1 MCEFWKVNKCRKGAA
16 CSYAHGEEDLRL
28 SPDFERTSVCPA
40 FLKMGHCSNPSCR
53 YAHSVDELR
62 VAPNLLKSKM
72 CSFFLDGR
80 CVVGKACRFAHS
92 VQELSQ
98 SAEVLRKATEDGPRP
113 ATGAKKEAVQAFKS
127 GPRPLGLVADT
138 RASAPQLS
146 LRQQFAVSKVEERTP
161 AADSKLVPS
170 HNGHSVALLEQAK
183 ESMSPDGS
191 PLLKLTQLTPA
202 DLEPMKVVVA
212 ASWEDDLQDSGEAV
226 SSLKQRTSG
235 RPPRSPRGEQ
245 KRPRARRVLVD
256 TLADLDEFPTAVI
269 SSTSTSSLLDK
280 GSEKCVLVNTK
291 PGLIDLGSRH
301 RESVVVLD
309 IEEAMEVCRPGSDKF
324 EQLQL
329 VKIHQRQRARGRS
342 EDPMRRTRRTSAHA
356 PQSTKGTEC
365 SFRRENGGCGGCD
378 GEPAR
383 AAAKERSNGSRPA
396 AESEGNISQA
406 SRATDRREQL
416 EQSCL
421 LCQRESSAAHGCSSQ
436 TTPGQPCAAC
446 NCGLRVFQHNTFL
459 TVAEEEDEEFQD
471 LPIRRTKS
479 M

>member
-98 SAEVLRKATEDGPRP
+98 SAELLRKATEDAPRP
-113 ATGAKKEAVQAFKS
+113 ATGTRKEAVQAFQN

-138 RASAPQLS
+138 KLS
-146 LRQQFAVSKVEERTP
+146 LRQQFALSKVEERMP
-161 AADSKLVPS
+161 VVDS
-170 HNGHSVALLEQAK
+170 GHSATLLEQAK
-183 ESMSPDGS
+183 ELMSDRS
-191 PLLKLTQLTPA
+191 PLLKLTQLTPV

-269 SSTSTSSLLDK
+269 SSTSASSLPDK
-280 GSEKCVLVNTK
+280 GSEKCVLVNTS

-342 EDPMRRTRRTSAHA
+342 EDPMRRTRRASAA
-356 PQSTKGTEC
+356 PHSTKGAEC
-365 SFRRENGGCGGCD
+365 SFRRENSRCCGA
-378 GEPAR
+378 EPAR
-383 AAAKERSNGSRPA
+383 AAERSDGSRPA
-396 AESEGNISQA
+396 AQSEGNLSQA
-406 SRATDRREQL
+406 SRADRREL
-416 EQSCL
+416 SEQSCL
-421 LCQRESSAAHGCSSQ
+421 LCQRETVPGCSSQ

>member
-1 MCEFWKVNKCRKGAA
+1 
-16 CSYAHGEEDLRL
+16 
-28 SPDFERTSVCPA
+28 
-40 FLKMGHCSNPSCR
+40 MGHCSNPSCR

-98 SAEVLRKATEDGPRP
+98 SAVRLLSATEDAPRP
-113 ATGAKKEAVQAFKS
+113 AGTRKEAVQAFQN

-138 RASAPQLS
+138 KLS
-146 LRQQFAVSKVEERTP
+146 LRQQFALSKVE
-161 AADSKLVPS
+161 AVLMGKA
-170 HNGHSVALLEQAK
+170 GGFGQ
-183 ESMSPDGS
+183 
-191 PLLKLTQLTPA
+191 
-202 DLEPMKVVVA
+202 VVVA
-212 ASWEDDLQDSGEAV
+212 ASWEDDLQEASWENLGIRGSPVAAIPFSQDSGEAV

-245 KRPRARRVLVD
+245 KRPRVPRGLVD

-269 SSTSTSSLLDK
+269 SFADPVWNGNTMARIWDGRSTSASSLPDK
-280 GSEKCVLVNTK
+280 GSEKCVLAGIPYEESMPCSKVNTS
-291 PGLIDLGSRH
+291 PGLESWSLCGRH
-301 RESVVVLD
+301 VFVQKKRPIRLD

-342 EDPMRRTRRTSAHA
+342 EDPMRRTRRASAA
-356 PQSTKGTEC
+356 PHSTKGAEC
-365 SFRRENGGCGGCD
+365 SFRRENSRCCGA
-378 GEPAR
+378 EPAR
-383 AAAKERSNGSRPA
+383 AAERSDGSQPA
-396 AESEGNISQA
+396 ARSEGNLSQA
-406 SRATDRREQL
+406 SRADRREL
-416 EQSCL
+416 SEQSCL
-421 LCQRESSAAHGCSSQ
+421 LCQREPVPGCSSQ

>member
-1 MCEFWKVNKCRKGAA
+1 MCEFWKVNKCRKGSA

-98 SAEVLRKATEDGPRP
+98 SAELLRKATEDVPRP
-113 ATGAKKEAVQAFKS
+113 AGTRKELQAVQN

-138 RASAPQLS
+138 KLS
-146 LRQQFAVSKVEERTP
+146 LRQQFALSKVQERMP
-161 AADSKLVPS
+161 AADS
-170 HNGHSVALLEQAK
+170 GATLLEQAK
-183 ESMSPDGS
+183 ESLSPDRS
-191 PLLKLTQLTPA
+191 PLLELSQLTP

-212 ASWEDDLQDSGEAV
+212 ASWEDDLQDSGETV
-226 SSLKQRTSG
+226 SSLKQRASG

-269 SSTSTSSLLDK
+269 SSTSASSLPDK
-280 GSEKCVLVNTK
+280 GSEKCVLVNTS

-329 VKIHQRQRARGRS
+329 VKIHQRRRARGRS
-342 EDPMRRTRRTSAHA
+342 EDPMRRTRRASAHA
-356 PQSTKGTEC
+356 PSTKGAERSLSKTE
-365 SFRRENGGCGGCD
+365 SGCRD
-378 GEPAR
+378 EPAR
-383 AAAKERSNGSRPA
+383 AAERSNGSRPA
-396 AESEGNISQA
+396 ARSEGNLSQA
-406 SRATDRREQL
+406 SHPDHREQSL
-416 EQSCL
+416 DQSCL
-421 LCQRESSAAHGCSSQ
+421 LCQRESVPGCSSQ

-459 TVAEEEDEEFQD
+459 TVEEEEDEEFQD

>member
-40 FLKMGHCSNPSCR
+40 FLKTGHCSNPSCR

-92 VQELSQ
+92 VQELSL
-98 SAEVLRKATEDGPRP
+98 SAELLRKATEDVPRP
-113 ATGAKKEAVQAFKS
+113 APSRKELQAAVQN

-138 RASAPQLS
+138 KLS
-146 LRQQFAVSKVEERTP
+146 LRQQFALSKVEEARMP
-161 AADSKLVPS
+161 ADSGS
-170 HNGHSVALLEQAK
+170 ATLLEQGVSGQAK
-183 ESMSPDGS
+183 ESMSPAPDRS
-191 PLLKLTQLTPA
+191 PLLKLTQLTPT

-226 SSLKQRTSG
+226 SSLKQRASG

-269 SSTSTSSLLDK
+269 SSTSASSLPDK
-280 GSEKCVLVNTK
+280 GSEKCVLVNTS

-342 EDPMRRTRRTSAHA
+342 EDPMRRTRRASAHA
-356 PQSTKGTEC
+356 ASHGTKSAAER
-365 SFRRENGGCGGCD
+365 SFRRPNSGCCD
-378 GEPAR
+378 AEPAR
-383 AAAKERSNGSRPA
+383 AAECSNGSRPA
-396 AESEGNISQA
+396 ARSEGNLSQA
-406 SRATDRREQL
+406 SRADRREQSL
-416 EQSCL
+416 ESCL
-421 LCQRESSAAHGCSSQ
+421 LCQRESVPGCSSQ

-459 TVAEEEDEEFQD
+459 TVEEEEDEEFQD